1 MPCSHFA
8 KLSLIDKK
16 EIERIVEH
24 EASTKCQHCKGS
36 TFSLWIVGEV
46 DSENTNLHWSFEHRS
61 CNRNFGNC
69 VLFHTSHLV
78 GRQCRGNGSESP
90 WNVLLSYF
98 KTLSFGPARVW
109 TCCLARTAD
118 RRPTNWAWRAAIKAT
133 LHKNSNP
140 GPMAWGAPALS
151 PGHDN
156 LCWGLTGSVPLGLEI
171 ALSEKKVLFSLESLV
186 SWYA

>member
-1 MPCSHFA
+1 MDFES
-8 KLSLIDKK
+8 
-16 EIERIVEH
+16 
-24 EASTKCQHCKGS
+24 
-36 TFSLWIVGEV
+36 
-46 DSENTNLHWSFEHRS
+46 TNLHWSCEHHS
-61 CNRNFGNC
+61 CNRNLGNC
-69 VLFHTSHLV
+69 VLFHTSHLL
-78 GRQCRGNGSESP
+78 GRQCRGNGLESP

-98 KTLSFGPARVW
+98 KTLSFGPARGW

-118 RRPTNWAWRAAIKAT
+118 RRPTNWAWWAAIKTT

-171 ALSEKKVLFSLESLV
+171 ALSEEKVLFRDWSKSIGGGGPEQRGGG
-186 SWYA
+186 SWGFEPCARGGSGNFQLPLGGGSPYFIT